1 MRDQWSTIRLGDV
14 LSIDNEKLGNH
25 AVEPSVFSLSKY
37 DGVVLASEY
46 FDKRIASADLEG
58 YKVLKPDEWAYST
71 IHIDEGSI
79 ARNRTG
85 LTGVLSPMY
94 TTLTWFGKDQEPGF
108 FELLLRSPTMLE
120 TYRSNAQG
128 TVNRR
133 RSLPYQAF
141 AQIQIDVPPLLEQR
155 RIVDLIEVIDER
167 LGATDEVARR
177 ARESA
182 NAARSEL
189 IDWTQSLRP
198 LGEVAMIE
206 SKLVNPTLDEYRNLP
221 HIGVDKIVSSEG
233 TLLPLLSAEQDGVT
247 SGKHL
252 FDSRDVIYSKIRP
265 ELRKAAFPASSGLC
279 SADAY
284 PLRPC
289 AELIPEYLL
298 EVLLS
303 DSFTQRS
310 VAKSGLTKM
319 PKINRRELFDI
330 EIPVPALEKQHQVA
344 DFIGMLRDVGIAAH
358 ASQEALSEVRYA
370 LLTSLL
376 SGHLEI
382 PNSYDALLGGPHDRA
397 R

>member
-310 VAKSGLTKM
+310 VAKSGRTKM
-319 PKINRRELFDI
+319 P
-330 EIPVPALEKQHQVA
+330 
-344 DFIGMLRDVGIAAH
+344 
-358 ASQEALSEVRYA
+358 
-370 LLTSLL
+370 
-376 SGHLEI
+376 
-382 PNSYDALLGGPHDRA
+382 
-397 R
+397 